1 MLISRVADPRN
12 FLLVGLPPKDMLE
25 DVAAAWIANGLNVDD
40 CFKRALSVT
49 GEWVYDP
56 SQGPLKTRIRQRRM
70 SEFTIPLK
78 NRTLAEVLEPQPAA
92 SVVIKK
98 LLAWM
103 DRVDTASQHPGMAKP
118 EFKTADGEPIFPEN
132 DDPWC
137 WEIQNSFA

>member
-103 DRVDTASQHPGMAKP
+103 DRVDTSSRGCRSLSSKQPMGNRYSQRMMTHGVGI
-118 EFKTADGEPIFPEN
+118 FK
-132 DDPWC
+132 
-137 WEIQNSFA
+137 NSFAY